1 MISIF
6 RKMEL
11 AQFKK
16 KVEKERGYLLN
27 SDTEEGDTVNCILL
41 WLLELEEE
49 KKKKKN
55 GMER

>member
-49 KKKKKN
+49 KKKKN